1 LAQSDPEAL
10 IPRNEPTRTAVR
22 APAGEAGASS
32 QRLGLLAK
40 LVLLCGALLIVSG
53 VVWYGVTLEVIHRIW
68 VQILQR
74 PGGPLKFR
82 FILQPAMAVV
92 AAFHD
97 GLRDAR
103 TNRGP
108 YFRTLLLDPQ
118 KRIGLVNE
126 GLNATARI
134 IILGILIDAVY
145 QLLVLKSFHPVESVI
160 VALLLAYLPYVIF
173 RGIVTR
179 IALVF
184 LGKSSQSRGIDHGQ
198 E

>member
-1 LAQSDPEAL
+1 L

-22 APAGEAGASS
+22 APAGEAGAGS

-179 IALVF
+179 IALAF